1 MLNSPA
7 CVTSLVKLARG
18 TNYKLWRN
26 AICSGKCGAAAPR
39 SSAGSARIAGTGLL
53 GPAMLRCRQASGGG
67 AYGLPLNVLLS
78 TAGRQTHVRHLRGQ
92 LLMGGKQELNYLGNI
107 VCNLQLP
114 TAADS
119 AQKNLLH
126 TAFAVAGV
134 QGAIC
139 QLYNQYITYGTACG
153 WMRNILG
160 NTHQAS

>member
-7 CVTSLVKLARG
+7 CVTSLVELTRG
-18 TNYKLWRN
+18 TSDELWRN

-39 SSAGSARIAGTGLL
+39 SSAGSARVAGAGLL

-107 VCNLQLP
+107 DCNLQLP

-119 AQKNLLH
+119 AQNTLLH
-126 TAFAVAGV
+126 TACVAARV
-134 QGAIC
+134 QGASC
-139 QLYNQYITYGTACG
+139 QLHNQYINYGTACG